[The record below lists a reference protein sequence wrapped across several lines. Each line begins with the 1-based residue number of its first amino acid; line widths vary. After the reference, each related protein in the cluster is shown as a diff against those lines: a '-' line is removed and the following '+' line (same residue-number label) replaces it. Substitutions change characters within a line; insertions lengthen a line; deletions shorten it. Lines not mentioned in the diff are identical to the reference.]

1 MEEKEIVLYTTHCPR
16 CNILKQK
23 LKDKNIKFI
32 EETNVDLMMSKG
44 MKTVPYLEIEKDKI
58 LNFEDSLK
66 WVEGV

>member
-23 LKDKNIKFI
+23 LKDKNIKFV
-32 EETNVDLMMSKG
+32 EETNIDLMMSKG
-44 MKTVPYLEIEKDKI
+44 MKTVPYLEIEKNKI

>member
-23 LKDKNIKFI
+23 LKDKNIKFV
-32 EETNVDLMMSKG
+32 EETNIDLMMSKG